1 MGMAVAK
8 ESGNYQLAALNC
20 RQALK
25 TRIMQGLISWRSG
38 NNPTPP
44 FEQAV
49 SRFAEDWQ
57 TLTAIGGESA
67 ALSDA
72 GYEQVYFIAYLLD
85 QPLPFSAQSDA
96 AERMQCDRM
105 LDAVLGQWLFEDWNA
120 SLWEAGMV
128 QMHKESSEL
137 AVSAYAF
144 YRQVS
149 QASNQ
154 DFTKLEVMAD
164 ELFRRRKKDSF
175 FAGGVQ
181 TSGGG
186 PDNDFTVDYRFAAL
200 SKRIGHAGNS
210 IHAWRW

>member
-1 MGMAVAK
+1 
-8 ESGNYQLAALNC
+8 
-20 RQALK
+20 
-25 TRIMQGLISWRSG
+25 
-38 NNPTPP
+38 
-44 FEQAV
+44 
-49 SRFAEDWQ
+49 
-57 TLTAIGGESA
+57 
-67 ALSDA
+67 
-72 GYEQVYFIAYLLD
+72 
-85 QPLPFSAQSDA
+85 
-96 AERMQCDRM
+96 M